1 MAIHHDISILKAS
14 GITVE
19 ENCME
24 KFMALK
30 QKGSKKMYNFIA
42 MRINS
47 GLTKIEVFE
56 VGGLGRY

>member
-1 MAIHHDISILKAS
+1 
-14 GITVE
+14 
-19 ENCME
+19 ME